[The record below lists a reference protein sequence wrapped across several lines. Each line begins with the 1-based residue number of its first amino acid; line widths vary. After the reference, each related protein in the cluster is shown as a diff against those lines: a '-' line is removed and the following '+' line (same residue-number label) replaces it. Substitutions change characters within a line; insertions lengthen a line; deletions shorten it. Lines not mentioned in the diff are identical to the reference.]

1 MWLREFPDS
10 LVQFFHSAYEKALAM
25 TTQKSKVPRRTFL
38 KTAGAATAVGT
49 AFGVPHLIPS
59 GALAAEGRKGANER
73 INIGHIGMGG
83 RATGLY
89 GELGGLR
96 RKGECQSVAV
106 CDVDKRRL
114 AAAWRLVGPQAAVYR
129 DYRYILQRKDIDAVV
144 IGTPD
149 HWHGVQFVHS
159 AECGKHIYCEKPAC
173 CTIEESRAMVAAA
186 NKAGIA
192 SQIGS
197 QGRSQPEAYL
207 MHRYLA
213 NNVIGR
219 VDRVECFHYLSPED
233 HTHVLDSD
241 PPPELDWDFW
251 LGPLRWR
258 PYNRRYLPGT
268 FRWMLESGG
277 GQIRDR
283 GAHVMSCA
291 MYWMGADGTGPV
303 AVEAT
308 GTSPTEGVWDSAVE
322 MTWTQMPEEEIEKR
336 YPAEKR
342 TGREPG
348 GRIERPGYGAVYHGE
363 KGTCI
368 HWGGDGGTWA
378 EKKVRD
384 WVPPA
389 GAKEVYR
396 SPGHMEDWFLGIRT
410 GKKCIMDIQWGAG
423 VANLC
428 ILGNI
433 AFILGRKLQWDQARQ
448 EILGDEEARRMMSR
462 PQRFPYHL

>member
-1 MWLREFPDS
+1 
-10 LVQFFHSAYEKALAM
+10 M
-25 TTQKSKVPRRTFL
+25 TTQNRKVPRRTFL
-38 KTAGAATAVGT
+38 KTAGAAAAAGT
-49 AFGVPHLIPS
+49 AFGAPQLIPS
-59 GALAAEGRKGANER
+59 GALAAAGRKGANDR
-73 INIGHIGMGG
+73 INVGHIGMGG
-83 RATGLY
+83 RARGLY

-96 RKGECQSVAV
+96 RKGECQSIAV
-106 CDVDKRRL
+106 CDVDEKRL
-114 AAAWRLVGPQAAVYR
+114 ANASKLVGPQAAVYR

-149 HWHGVQFVHS
+149 HWHGVQFTHS

-173 CTIEESRAMVAAA
+173 CTIEESKAMVAAA
-186 NKAGIA
+186 KKTGIA

-213 NNVIGR
+213 NGVIGK
-219 VDRVECFHYLSPED
+219 VGRVECFHYPSPED
-233 HTHVLDSD
+233 HSHTADSD
-241 PPPELDWDFW
+241 PPPELDWDLW

-258 PYNRRYLPGT
+258 PYNKRYLHGV
-268 FRWMLESGG
+268 FRWLLESGG

-303 AVEAT
+303 TVEAT
-308 GTSPTEGVWDSAVE
+308 GTSPTEGLWDSAVLMNVTYTFKNPDWV
-322 MTWTQMPEEEIEKR
+322 MTWTQMPMDEVRKR

-342 TGREPG
+342 VGGEPG
-348 GRIERPGYGAVYHGE
+348 GRISRPGYGAVYHGE
-363 KGTCI
+363 NGKCM

-378 EKKVRD
+378 ERKVRE
-384 WVPPA
+384 WVPPP
-389 GAKEVYR
+389 GAKDVYK

-410 GKKCIMDIQWGAG
+410 GKKCIMDIEWGAG

-428 ILGNI
+428 ILGNL
-433 AFILGRKLQWDQARQ
+433 AFILKRKLQWDQAKQ
-448 EILGDEEARRMMSR
+448 EIVGDDEARRMMTR
-462 PQRFPYHL
+462 PQRYPYHL